1 MDNDA
6 DWDMRTLVAIDCVR
20 DVGADVQLI
29 ADKQLVETKVGFH
42 TAFLPPLFE
51 TNSWLVSA
59 MRTHNLLLQKAGLV
73 FATGRLLQP
82 KGYLLD
88 AGTQFAA
95 CVQLMSTIGW
105 QA

>member
-51 TNSWLVSA
+51 TNS
-59 MRTHNLLLQKAGLV
+59 
-73 FATGRLLQP
+73 
-82 KGYLLD
+82 
-88 AGTQFAA
+88 
-95 CVQLMSTIGW
+95 
-105 QA
+105 